1 MNKPNT
7 IEEAVQD
14 LKHKIKLEIVEPI
27 LNKFLKP
34 LTSKFFEHTRISM
47 FLLIMA
53 IIFVLSLIIN
63 QYYGLTQKK

>member
-7 IEEAVQD
+7 TEEAVQD

-27 LNKFLKP
+27 LNKFLEP

-63 QYYGLTQKK
+63 QYYGFIQKK

>member
-7 IEEAVQD
+7 TEEAVQD

-34 LTSKFFEHTRISM
+34 LTSKFFEHPRISM
-47 FLLIMA
+47 FLLIMV
-53 IIFVLSLIIN
+53 IIFVLSLIIKRLFN
-63 QYYGLTQKK
+63 I

>member
-7 IEEAVQD
+7 TEEAIQD

-34 LTSKFFEHTRISM
+34 LASKFFEHTRISM

-53 IIFVLSLIIN
+53 MIFVLSLIIKRLFN
-63 QYYGLTQKK
+63 I